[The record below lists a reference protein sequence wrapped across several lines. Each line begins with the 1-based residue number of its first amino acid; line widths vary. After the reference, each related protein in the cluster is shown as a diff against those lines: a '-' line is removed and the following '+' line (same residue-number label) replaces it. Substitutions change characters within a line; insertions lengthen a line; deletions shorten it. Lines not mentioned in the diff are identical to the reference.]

1 MHVNAQKQN
10 GTIHC
15 EIYREADLL
24 STFVKGVFSVIGRC
38 FFMIPLVDNRFSG
51 PSPVVVVVGHGRG
64 RFHQV
69 PRRPWSSPV
78 VVVVVDSRFHQVAR
92 RPWTFWA
99 IGDGL
104 CDPTGSV

>member
-78 VVVVVDSRFHQVAR
+78 VVGRGRGRRQSISPGGPSPVVVLGDR
-92 RPWTFWA
+92 RWA
-99 IGDGL
+99 L
-104 CDPTGSV
+104 

>member
-1 MHVNAQKQN
+1 
-10 GTIHC
+10 
-15 EIYREADLL
+15 
-24 STFVKGVFSVIGRC
+24 
-38 FFMIPLVDNRFSG
+38 MISLVDDRVSG
-51 PSPVVVVVGHGRG
+51 PSSVVVVVGRG

-78 VVVVVDSRFHQVAR
+78 VVGRGRGRRQSISPGGPPPVD

-99 IGDGL
+99 IGDGR

>member
-78 VVVVVDSRFHQVAR
+78 VVGRGRGRRQSISPGGPSPVDFLGDR
-92 RPWTFWA
+92 RWA
-99 IGDGL
+99 L
-104 CDPTGSV
+104 

>member
-1 MHVNAQKQN
+1 
-10 GTIHC
+10 
-15 EIYREADLL
+15 
-24 STFVKGVFSVIGRC
+24 
-38 FFMIPLVDNRFSG
+38 MISLVDNRFSG

-78 VVVVVDSRFHQVAR
+78 VVGRGRGRRQSISPGGPSPVVVL
-92 RPWTFWA
+92 
-99 IGDGL
+99 GDGL

>member
-1 MHVNAQKQN
+1 M
-10 GTIHC
+10 IHC
-15 EIYREADLL
+15 EIYREADLP
-24 STFVKGVFSVIGRC
+24 SMFVKGVFVSDLFM

-78 VVVVVDSRFHQVAR
+78 VVDRGRGRRQSISPGGPSPVDFLGDR
-92 RPWTFWA
+92 RWA
-99 IGDGL
+99 L
-104 CDPTGSV
+104 

>member
-1 MHVNAQKQN
+1 M
-10 GTIHC
+10 
-15 EIYREADLL
+15 
-24 STFVKGVFSVIGRC
+24 

-78 VVVVVDSRFHQVAR
+78 VVGRGRGRRQSISPRGPSPVDFLGDR
-92 RPWTFWA
+92 RWA
-99 IGDGL
+99 L
-104 CDPTGSV
+104 